1 MKKKN
6 IISKDFFFH
15 YMSFYYRHWIQK
27 EIFAIEIFRPDMDFS
42 REF

>member
-1 MKKKN
+1 MKKILFLK
-6 IISKDFFFH
+6 IFFFTTWV
-15 YMSFYYRHWIQK
+15 FITGIEFQK